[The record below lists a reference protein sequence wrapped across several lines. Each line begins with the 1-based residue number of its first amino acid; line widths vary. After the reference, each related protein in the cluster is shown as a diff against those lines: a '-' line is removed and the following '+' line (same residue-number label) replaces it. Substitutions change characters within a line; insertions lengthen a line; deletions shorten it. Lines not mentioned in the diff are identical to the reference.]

1 MGDGG
6 LGRSSQVEFGV
17 LRLPLGT
24 EQKKDMS
31 SAEQLELEA
40 SV

>member
-6 LGRSSQVEFGV
+6 PGGPSQVEFGV

-24 EQKKDMS
+24 EQKKDIR

-40 SV
+40 DV